1 MDLYVNK
8 LAVVQ
13 FSENQS
19 RIAVVFTPVSHLR
32 GRGFRGA
39 FALSSHFFGKKF
51 GLGLKGTQYVDL
63 NSIFLRTI
71 VIIFNLTTNYP
82 IYQLTE
88 HQ

>member
-51 GLGLKGTQYVDL
+51 TGQDALFIGRNRPK
-63 NSIFLRTI
+63 
-71 VIIFNLTTNYP
+71 
-82 IYQLTE
+82 
-88 HQ
+88 

>member
-39 FALSSHFFGKKF
+39 FALSSHFLGKKF
-51 GLGLKGTQYVDL
+51 TGQNALFSRRKA
-63 NSIFLRTI
+63 SK
-71 VIIFNLTTNYP
+71 
-82 IYQLTE
+82 
-88 HQ
+88 